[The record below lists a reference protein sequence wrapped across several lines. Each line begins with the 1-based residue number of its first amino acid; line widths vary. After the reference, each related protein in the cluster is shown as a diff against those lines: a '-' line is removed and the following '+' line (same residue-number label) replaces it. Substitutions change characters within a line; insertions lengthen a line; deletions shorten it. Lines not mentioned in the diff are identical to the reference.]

1 MIILCPPVIRQI
13 DSMFHAVTLKRSR
26 KIRSTSVQVLFPIH
40 LKYKF
45 CGFFRPV
52 RLHAY
57 ADTMYQSAKS
67 LYCLQKS
74 QFFLI
79 RNISRDLC
87 TVDQPSVVFI
97 DKLDS
102 ASVLLPFSKN
112 IFVF

>member
-1 MIILCPPVIRQI
+1 MPSHLREVVRFVPPPY
-13 DSMFHAVTLKRSR
+13 RS
-26 KIRSTSVQVLFPIH
+26 IFPIH

-67 LYCLQKS
+67 LYCLQKC

-87 TVDQPSVVFI
+87 TVDQPSVAFI

-102 ASVLLPFSKN
+102 GSVLLPFSKN